1 MLKGGDQ
8 SQDFLLRV
16 INPNTEPDACLQS
29 ELGMEYLGTVM
40 SGSDGNA
47 AFIEYL
53 SHVMGMNSTKIESH
67 DPCTGFHGSRSVNF
81 NVGLT
86 LQFVQA
92 DLSKP
97 RFMPGY

>member
-16 INPNTEPDACLQS
+16 INPDTESDACLQS
-29 ELGMEYLGTVM
+29 ELGMEYLGTMM

-53 SHVMGMNSTKIESH
+53 SHVMGMNSAKIESD
-67 DPCTGFHGSRSVNF
+67 DPRT
-81 NVGLT
+81 
-86 LQFVQA
+86 
-92 DLSKP
+92 
-97 RFMPGY
+97 

>member
-8 SQDFLLRV
+8 SQDFFLRI
-16 INPNTEPDACLQS
+16 INPDTDSDACLQS

-53 SHVMGMNSTKIESH
+53 SHVMGMNSIKIKSN
-67 DPCTGFHGSRSVNF
+67 DPCT
-81 NVGLT
+81 
-86 LQFVQA
+86 
-92 DLSKP
+92 
-97 RFMPGY
+97 

>member
-16 INPNTEPDACLQS
+16 INPDTESDACLQS

-40 SGSDGNA
+40 PYSDRNA

-53 SHVMGMNSTKIESH
+53 SHVMRMNSTKIESH
-67 DPCTGFHGSRSVNF
+67 DPRT
-81 NVGLT
+81 
-86 LQFVQA
+86 
-92 DLSKP
+92 
-97 RFMPGY
+97 

>member
-16 INPNTEPDACLQS
+16 INPDTKSDACLQS

-53 SHVMGMNSTKIESH
+53 SHVMGMNSTKIKSH
-67 DPCTGFHGSRSVNF
+67 DPRT
-81 NVGLT
+81 
-86 LQFVQA
+86 
-92 DLSKP
+92 
-97 RFMPGY
+97 

>member
-16 INPNTEPDACLQS
+16 INPDTEPHACLQS
-29 ELGMEYLGTVM
+29 EFGMEYLGTVM

-53 SHVMGMNSTKIESH
+53 SHVMGCLLYTSPSPRDRTR
-67 DPCTGFHGSRSVNF
+67 SR
-81 NVGLT
+81 
-86 LQFVQA
+86 
-92 DLSKP
+92 
-97 RFMPGY
+97 MPSSA

>member
-16 INPNTEPDACLQS
+16 INPDTKSDACLQS
-29 ELGMEYLGTVM
+29 ELGMEYLGTVIP
-40 SGSDGNA
+40 GSDGNA

-67 DPCTGFHGSRSVNF
+67 DPRT
-81 NVGLT
+81 
-86 LQFVQA
+86 
-92 DLSKP
+92 
-97 RFMPGY
+97 